1 VPHSQVRTLR
11 PDHTGA
17 RYLGSLGPVAGL
29 LYSYTVPGGCEAM
42 SCTLGIGERSRTDAL
57 NPGRLV
63 EVVRGGSV
71 VWDGM
76 LAEPQ
81 QQPGGG
87 WSVQAN
93 GSGTFGSRFNADY
106 GVGNS
111 WAALAPDTVIGNA
124 IAKGLNWLPSNVH
137 GTSGLY
143 FGQVPDSGSVF
154 IDAML
159 SQMTAPGGLTW
170 WIRRTPQGNLLE
182 LFPMDDSV
190 PNRILVA
197 TDPAPRTLGG
207 DINAI
212 EVRYNSQPDLG
223 PNVPAKYATVYATD
237 DNSIAKHGRTEDY
250 VDLSSNGPMLASDAQ
265 NVGLAVLKG
274 YKRASYAWPFS
285 VRQGQLLNTGGQP
298 VDLGCFFQGRDGPMV
313 CRLMLT
319 DNGWGGE
326 VLPGAP
332 TFMAGRY
339 EYSDDDQT
347 AQITPFQTM
356 AEDFAGL
363 LSAGA
368 ARAHGRKVER
378 RYLNGQLMWW
388 RLAGGKWHNVPVA
401 AGPPIHHKHHHK
413 HHRHTM
419 GPG

>member
-1 VPHSQVRTLR
+1 MAHSQVRTLR
-11 PDHTGA
+11 PDYTGG

-29 LYSYTVPGGCEAM
+29 TYSYTVPGGCETM
-42 SCTLGIGERSRTDAL
+42 SCTLGISERSRTDAL
-57 NPGRLV
+57 NPGRIV

-81 QQPGGG
+81 QAAGG
-87 WSVQAN
+87 WSLQAN

-106 GVGNS
+106 GIGNS
-111 WAALAPDTVIGNA
+111 WAALAPDTVIASA

-143 FGQVPDSGSVF
+143 FGQVPDSGSIM

-182 LFPMDDSV
+182 LFPQDDSV

-212 EVRYNSQPDLG
+212 EIRYNSVPDIG
-223 PNVPAKYATVYATD
+223 AGFPAKYATVWATD
-237 DNSIAKHGRTEDY
+237 DNSIAKHGRSEAY
-250 VDLSSNGPMLASDAQ
+250 VDLSSNGAMLSSDALS
-265 NVGLAVLKG
+265 VGTSVLKR
-274 YKRASYAWPFS
+274 YKRASYAGPFS

-298 VDLGCFFQGRDGPMV
+298 ADLGCFFQGRDGPMV
-313 CRLMLT
+313 CRLMLA
-319 DNGWGGE
+319 DQAYGGE

-356 AEDFAGL
+356 SEDLAGM
-363 LSAGA
+363 LSERAG
-368 ARAHGRKVER
+368 RQHGRAFYKLVGPHRAIWYFKGSKDVHYR
-378 RYLNGQLMWW
+378 RKYG
-388 RLAGGKWHNVPVA
+388 R
-401 AGPPIHHKHHHK
+401 PPPPRHHHK
-413 HHRHTM
+413 HHGR
-419 GPG
+419 